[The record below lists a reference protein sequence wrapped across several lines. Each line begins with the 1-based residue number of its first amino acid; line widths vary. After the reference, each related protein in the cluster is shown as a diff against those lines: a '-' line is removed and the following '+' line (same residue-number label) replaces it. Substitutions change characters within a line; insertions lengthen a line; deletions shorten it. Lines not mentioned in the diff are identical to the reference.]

1 MKEQAVMYFTG
12 IGTVANMLLIIIGA
26 LIGVF
31 FGKHF
36 PQKIQEILMQA
47 ASLSVLFIGIAG
59 ALSATFSVS
68 DGAISVNFT
77 MIIILSMFSGGLL
90 GQLLD
95 IEGGLNK
102 LGGKL
107 QDKLVKNKS
116 GDSATEEHA
125 GSAANARIAQGF
137 CACTILF
144 CTGAMAI
151 VGSMNDALLA
161 DPTLLYSKAL
171 LDGVTSIVFAASLG
185 WGVLFSAL
193 SVGVYQG
200 LITAFAAL
208 IAPLLTEIV
217 IAQMAAV
224 GSLIIVAI
232 GLNLMQAAKLR
243 IGNLLPAIFMPLLWH
258 IIQRLFA

>member
-1 MKEQAVMYFTG
+1 MYFTG
-12 IGTVANMLLIIIGA
+12 IGTVANMLLIIAGA

-31 FGKHF
+31 FGKRF
-36 PQKIQEILMQA
+36 PTKIQEILMQA
-47 ASLSVLFIGIAG
+47 ASLSVIFIGVAG
-59 ALSATFSVS
+59 ALSATFSVNG
-68 DGAISVNFT
+68 GAISVNFT
-77 MIIILSMFSGGLL
+77 MVIILSMFIGGLL

-107 QDKLVKNKS
+107 QDKLVKNQ
-116 GDSATEEHA
+116 GGGA
-125 GSAANARIAQGF
+125 GIEGKASIAEGF
-137 CACTILF
+137 CASTILF

-161 DPTLLYSKAL
+161 DPTLLYSKGL

-193 SVGVYQG
+193 AVGVYQG
-200 LITAFAAL
+200 AITALAAL
-208 IAPLLTEIV
+208 VAPLLTETV
-217 IAQMAAV
+217 IAQMSAV

-232 GLNLMQAAKLR
+232 GFNLMQAAKLR
-243 IGNLLPAIFMPLLWH
+243 IGNLLPAMFMPLLWH
-258 IIQRLFA
+258 IILGLFT

>member
-1 MKEQAVMYFTG
+1 MYFTG
-12 IGTVANMLLIIIGA
+12 IGTLANMLLITIGA

-31 FGKHF
+31 FGKRF
-36 PQKIQEILMQA
+36 PKKIQEILMQA
-47 ASLSVLFIGIAG
+47 ASLSVIFIGVAG
-59 ALSATFSVS
+59 ALAATFSVS

-77 MIIILSMFSGGLL
+77 MVIILSMFIGGLL

-107 QDKLVKNKS
+107 QDKLVKNK
-116 GDSATEEHA
+116 GGA
-125 GSAANARIAQGF
+125 GMEGGSSIAEGF
-137 CACTILF
+137 CASTILF

-161 DPTLLYSKAL
+161 DPTLLYSKGL

-200 LITAFAAL
+200 VITALAAL
-208 IAPLLTEIV
+208 VAPLLTDIV
-217 IAQMAAV
+217 IAQMSAV

-232 GLNLMQAAKLR
+232 GFNLMQAAKLR
-243 IGNLLPAIFMPLLWH
+243 IGNLLPAMFMPLLWH
-258 IIQRLFA
+258 IILRLFA